1 LARKQKASETEKSRP
16 WRQRVA
22 LAVRVSIVILPLAL
36 LALLAYWAFSSPSGG
51 VFALSQVEFE
61 GLVELDKSALEKRVE
76 RHLSRNI
83 LQIDLDKVRQSVE
96 GASWVKS
103 ALVRRRLP
111 DQLVIAIE
119 ERRPAAVAQIGK
131 QMMLVDSE
139 GVLLGQ
145 LDPGDPLPE
154 SPLVIGL
161 LDPTTENAQQQNIQR
176 MQRYLEVVQD
186 LSAGE
191 QDYSRG
197 LSEID
202 VSNPKRVAVVP
213 SDEPVPVRLGAEDF
227 RRRYQVFLSQR
238 ELYLEY
244 KRKHGRIDEVDV
256 SFDKQIIFK
265 TPSQSENAVNLQPPA
280 SGTGL

>member
-1 LARKQKASETEKSRP
+1 MARKQKASDTDKSRP
-16 WRQRVA
+16 WRRWLA
-22 LAVRVSIVILPLAL
+22 LAVRTSLVALPAAL
-36 LALLAYWAFSSPSGG
+36 LALLAYWAFSSPHGG
-51 VFALSQVEFE
+51 VFALSQIEFE
-61 GLVELDKSALEKRVE
+61 GLEKLDKSSLEKRVE

-83 LQIDLDKVRQSVE
+83 LQIDLDRIRQSVE

-111 DQLVIAIE
+111 DQLVISIE
-119 ERRPAAVAQIGK
+119 ERRPVAVAQIGK
-131 QMMLVDSE
+131 QMMLVDAE

-154 SPLVIGL
+154 SPVVIGL
-161 LDPTTENAQQQNIQR
+161 LDHQAENVQQGNVQR
-176 MQRYLEVVQD
+176 MQRYLEVIHD

-191 QDYSRG
+191 PDYSRS

-280 SGTGL
+280 NGTGL